1 MFSVPSGDNYELFKL
16 FVLITLS
23 ALKRNNALYF
33 GAIAPPG
40 NEVRLGGH

>member
-1 MFSVPSGDNYELFKL
+1 MFSVPSGNDHELFKL

-23 ALKRNNALYF
+23 ALKKNNALYF

>member
-1 MFSVPSGDNYELFKL
+1 MFAIPTSENAQLFKL
-16 FVLITLS
+16 FVLITLM

-40 NEVRLGGH
+40 N